1 MLVLL
6 NILETVLNLK
16 IFFFLFLQ
24 LLQTPVR

>member
-16 IFFFLFLQ
+16 IFLFIFLQ